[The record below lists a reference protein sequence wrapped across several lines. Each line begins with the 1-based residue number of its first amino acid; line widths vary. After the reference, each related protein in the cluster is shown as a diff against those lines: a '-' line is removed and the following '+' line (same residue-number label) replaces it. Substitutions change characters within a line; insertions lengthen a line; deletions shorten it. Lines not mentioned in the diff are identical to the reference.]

1 MPRTIFAT
9 LVLIAA
15 RAAPASAQIDPMLFI
30 KDTAPHVLFVVD
42 TSIRM
47 QQGPSNP
54 AAPDGTTAYYDPF
67 IYPRVG
73 GSARAWET
81 NLGVSDSNTNTAA
94 GNGKYRRRYRK

>member
-1 MPRTIFAT
+1 MNERTARSVFT
-9 LVLIAA
+9 GVMLLAA
-15 RAAPASAQIDPMLFI
+15 VAAPASAQIDPMLFI
-30 KDTAPHVLFVVD
+30 KDTAPHVLFVID

-73 GSARAWET
+73 GAALGWEA
-81 NLGVSDSNTNTAA
+81 NLGVSDGNTNAA
-94 GNGKYRRRYRK
+94 AV

>member
-1 MPRTIFAT
+1 MSRRIFAA
-9 LVLIAA
+9 LVLLLAL
-15 RAAPASAQIDPMLFI
+15 AAPAAAQIDPMLFL
-30 KDTAPHVLFVVD
+30 KGTAPHVLFVVD
-42 TSIRM
+42 TSVRM

-73 GSARAWET
+73 GLARAWET

-94 GNGKYRRRYRK
+94 ANGKYRRRY